1 MRWPALPSR
10 VARRLAGLTTEQ
22 WLHLIL
28 ALLLAGFLVVLL
40 TEPGSVGR
48 GGR

>member
-1 MRWPALPSR
+1 MRLATLPSR
-10 VARRLAGLTTEQ
+10 VARRLASVKAEQ

-28 ALLLAGFLVVLL
+28 ALLLIGFLVTLVI
-40 TEPGSVGR
+40 EPGSVGR